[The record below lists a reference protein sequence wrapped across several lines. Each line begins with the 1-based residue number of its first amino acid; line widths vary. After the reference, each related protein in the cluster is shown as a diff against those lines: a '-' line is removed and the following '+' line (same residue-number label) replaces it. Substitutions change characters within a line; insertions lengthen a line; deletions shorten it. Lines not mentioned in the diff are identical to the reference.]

1 MNRNILPALFLLAAL
16 PALVACGNTDSS
28 NAATGIAAEIDPEL
42 QRDMREAAREVR
54 EAMAGRNIELA
65 GQGEATHAEITPAGE
80 LLVDGRPVATD
91 ARQRQLLLAYRE
103 HIIGMAETGAAFGQV
118 GVRSSAGM
126 IGDAVTT
133 LLTTGDTEKMQER
146 MQADAMAIAEQ
157 ARDTLCAR
165 MPAMLETQQQLAAAV
180 PGFRPFAD
188 MTQADIDECRIQVAM
203 R

>member
-1 MNRNILPALFLLAAL
+1 MSRYILSTLILLAGLSGLA
-16 PALVACGNTDSS
+16 ACSNPDSS
-28 NAATGIAAEIDPEL
+28 GTAQGIAAEIDPEL

-65 GQGEATHAEITPAGE
+65 GHGEATHAEITPAGE
-80 LLVDGRPVATD
+80 LLVDGHPVATG
-91 ARQRQLLLAYRE
+91 ASQRQLLLAYRE
-103 HIIGMAETGAAFGQV
+103 HIIGMAETGAAFGEV

-133 LLTTGDTEKMQER
+133 LLTTGDTEQMRER

-157 ARDTLCAR
+157 ARETLCAR

-180 PGFRPFAD
+180 PEFRPFAD
-188 MTQADIDECRIQVAM
+188 MTQADIDDCRIQVAM